1 MSVFDEYCPFVR
13 EFIYSRGWERLS
25 EIQVAAAEIL
35 FHSDDNLLLPSQT
48 ASGKTEAAFFP
59 ILSEFYTDMPRSV
72 GVIYIAPLKSLIND
86 QFGRISELC
95 AETGVPVCHWH
106 GDVAAS
112 QKNRFM
118 KEPRGILQITPE
130 SLEGMLIHR
139 NADLMRIFGDLRYV
153 VIDEIH
159 TLIGTDRGSQI
170 LCQMARLRERTGV
183 SPRRI
188 GLSATIGDMERAA
201 EWLGMSSGRNTVAA
215 RVTPQK
221 IRWRLG
227 MEHFFIQEKDV
238 AEQQTAE
245 AAAAYAVT
253 HPANASS
260 DNIADDT
267 SGEAAALPID
277 LGYEYIYACTH
288 DRKAIIFSNSRE
300 ETEYVTATM
309 RQIAE
314 RRGEPDVFL
323 IHHGFLSASIREE
336 AELKMKDD
344 ESRHVVC
351 ATVTMELGIDIG
363 KLERVIQQNA
373 PNTVS
378 SFLQRLGR
386 SGRRGDPPEMMMVF
400 REENPLPNTP
410 LPQLIPWDLLKGIAI
425 VQLYI
430 EDRFIE
436 PPNIRKMPLSLLFQ
450 QTLSV
455 LSAAGALTPAALA
468 ERVLSMPPFRYIEK
482 TDYKTLMLSM
492 LHNDWLEMTDEREL
506 LPGLRG
512 ERLTES
518 FKFYAV
524 FKDTDDY
531 TVRCESDEIGV
542 LNSAPPV
549 GDRFALAGRVW
560 EVVELDL
567 PRRLIYVKSV
577 RGKMAVAWPGD
588 FGEVHTRILERMRQV
603 LCEDTEYPYLKE
615 GALKRLRTA
624 RALARNTGLCRRS
637 ILPLGGCTWA
647 LFPWLGTR
655 SFRTLRRYLIRNAG
669 KYKLSGME
677 FDGCYYMTFK
687 LENGDGMDMLREL
700 AEKTAREGV
709 DLDSLIGAT
718 EAPVFEKYD
727 EYIPSAL
734 LRKAFRE
741 DKLRSDEMIRRL
753 CEIAE
758 TPDWDLSATI

>member
-13 EFIYSRGWERLS
+13 EFIYSRGWDHLS
-25 EIQVAAAEIL
+25 EIQLAAAEVL
-35 FHSDDNLLLPSQT
+35 FHSEDNLLLPSQT

-59 ILSEFYTDMPRSV
+59 ILSQFCDDMPQSV

-95 AETGVPVCHWH
+95 DETGIPVTHWH

-112 QKNRFM
+112 QKNRLM
-118 KEPRGILQITPE
+118 KNPRGILQITPE

-153 VIDEIH
+153 IIDEIH
-159 TLIGTDRGSQI
+159 TLTGTDRGNQI
-170 LCQMARLRERTGV
+170 LCQLARLRERTGV

-188 GLSATIGDMERAA
+188 GLSATIGDMQRAA
-201 EWLGMSSGRNTVAA
+201 DWLGAASGRNTTVAH
-215 RVTPQK
+215 VTPQK

-227 MEHFFIQEKDV
+227 MEHFFIMEKDV
-238 AEQQTAE
+238 AEQSSAE
-245 AAAAYAVT
+245 AAMEYAAA
-253 HPANASS
+253 HARDPES
-260 DNIADDT
+260 DDT
-267 SGEAAALPID
+267 DANTPAENMPTIPLD
-277 LGYEYIYACTH
+277 LGYEYIYECTH

-323 IHHGFLSASIREE
+323 IHHGFLSAAIREE

-344 ESRHVVC
+344 DTHHVVC

-363 KLERVIQQNA
+363 RLERVIQQNA

-430 EDRFIE
+430 EERFIE

-455 LSAAGALTPAALA
+455 LAAAGALSPAALA
-468 ERVLSMPPFRYIEK
+468 ERVLHLPPFRYIEK
-482 TDYKTLMLSM
+482 DDYKTLMLSM
-492 LHNDWLEMTDEREL
+492 LHNDWLEMTEEREL
-506 LPGLRG
+506 ILGLRG
-512 ERLTES
+512 ERLADS

-524 FKDTDDY
+524 FKDNDDY

-542 LNSAPPV
+542 LNSPPPV

-560 EVVELDL
+560 EVTELDL
-567 PRRLIYVKSV
+567 PRHLIYVKSV
-577 RGKMAVAWPGD
+577 RGKMEVAWPGD

-624 RALARNTGLCRRS
+624 RALARNTGLCDSS
-637 ILPLGGCTWA
+637 ILPLGGYTWA

-655 SFRTLRRYLIRNAG
+655 SFRTLRRYLVRHAG
-669 KYKLSGME
+669 NYKLSGME
-677 FDGCYYMTFK
+677 FEGCYYMTFK
-687 LENGDGMDMLREL
+687 LENGSGFDLIHDL
-700 AEKTAREGV
+700 ADEVGANGV
-709 DLDSLIGAT
+709 DLDALIGQT

-727 EYIPSAL
+727 EFIPSPL

-753 CEIAE
+753 QEFAGK
-758 TPDWDLSATI
+758 